1 MEGMLMTLWRWG
13 SPNTFGKTLQEAER
27 LQNEMNRLWGML
39 SGAPASLEKSGL
51 FPPVVVSEDNDCLY
65 VRAELP
71 GAESDQLDLSVV
83 NDQLILRGERK
94 SGEEGEKVNY
104 HRREREEGIFRR
116 VIALP
121 SRVNT
126 EKVEARTKNGILTIK
141 LAKAEEV
148 KPRPIQIKVG

>member
-1 MEGMLMTLWRWG
+1 MTLWKWG
-13 SPNTFGKTLQEAER
+13 SPNAFGNTFQEVER
-27 LQNEMNRLWGML
+27 LQNEMNRLWGL
-39 SGAPASLEKSGL
+39 VSGTPSRGERVGIY
-51 FPPVVVSEDNDCLY
+51 PPVVVSEDNDYLY

-71 GAESDQLDLSVV
+71 GVETNQLDLSVV

-94 SGEEGEKVNY
+94 TGEEGGKVNY

-126 EKVEARTKNGILTIK
+126 EQVEARTKNGILTIK

-148 KPRPIQIKVG
+148 KSRPIQIKVG

>member
-1 MEGMLMTLWRWG
+1 MTMTLWRWT
-13 SPNTFGKTLQEAER
+13 SPEGLRNTFLEVEKLR
-27 LQNEMNRLWGML
+27 NEMNRLWGMV
-39 SGAPASLEKSGL
+39 SGEQASVERTRI
-51 FPPVVVSEDNDCLY
+51 FPPIVVSEDNDYLY

-71 GAESDQLDLSVV
+71 GVETDQLDLSVV
-83 NDQLILRGERK
+83 NNQLILRGERK
-94 SGEEGEKVNY
+94 IGEEGGKFNY

-116 VIALP
+116 IVALP
-121 SRVNT
+121 SRVDT

>member
-1 MEGMLMTLWRWG
+1 MKMTLWRWG
-13 SPNTFGKTLQEAER
+13 SPNAFGNTFQEVER
-27 LQNEMNRLWGML
+27 LQNEMNRLWGMV
-39 SGAPASLEKSGL
+39 SGTPTISERARI
-51 FPPVVVSEDNDCLY
+51 FPPVVVSEDSDYLY

-71 GAESDQLDLSVV
+71 GVETGQLDLSVV

-94 SGEEGEKVNY
+94 TAEEGGKVNY

-126 EKVEARTKNGILTIK
+126 EQVEARTKNGILTIK

-148 KPRPIQIKVG
+148 KPRPIQIKVGQ

>member
-1 MEGMLMTLWRWG
+1 MMLWRWG
-13 SPNTFGKTLQEAER
+13 APGAFGNTFQEMER
-27 LQNEMNRLWGML
+27 LQKEMSRLWGMV
-39 SGAPASLEKSGL
+39 SGSPTSIERARI
-51 FPPVVVSEDNDCLY
+51 FPPVVISEDGEYLY

-71 GAESDQLDLSVV
+71 GVETKQLDLSVV
-83 NDQLILRGERK
+83 NDQLILRGEQK
-94 SGEEGEKVNY
+94 TSEEGEKINY

-126 EKVEARTKNGILTIK
+126 ERVEARTKNGILTIK

-148 KPRPIQIKVG
+148 KPKPIQIEVGQ

>member
-1 MEGMLMTLWRWG
+1 MMTLWRWSSADAQG
-13 SPNTFGKTLQEAER
+13 NTFQEVER
-27 LQNEMNRLWGML
+27 LRNEMNRLWGRV
-39 SGAPASLEKSGL
+39 SGESAGVEKARI
-51 FPPVVVSEDNDCLY
+51 FPPVVVSEDNDYLY

-71 GAESDQLDLSVV
+71 GVETGQLDLSVV
-83 NDQLILRGERK
+83 NNQLILRGERK
-94 SGEEGEKVNY
+94 TGEEGGKVNY

-116 VIALP
+116 IIALP

-126 EKVEARTKNGILTIK
+126 EQVEARTKNGILTIT

>member
-1 MEGMLMTLWRWG
+1 MTMTLWKWG
-13 SPNTFGKTLQEAER
+13 TPTSFGNTFHEVER

-39 SGAPASLEKSGL
+39 SGAPSGVERAGIY
-51 FPPVVVSEDNDCLY
+51 PQVVISEDNDYLY

-71 GAESDQLDLSVV
+71 GVEAKHLDLSVV

-94 SGEEGEKVNY
+94 TAEEGEKVNY

-116 VIALP
+116 VITLP
-121 SRVNT
+121 SRVNP
-126 EKVEARTKNGILTIK
+126 EQVEARTKNGILTIK

-148 KPRPIQIKVG
+148 KPRSIQINAG

>member
-1 MEGMLMTLWRWG
+1 MTLWRWG
-13 SPNTFGKTLQEAER
+13 APNAFGNTFQEFER
-27 LQNEMNRLWGML
+27 LQNEMSRLWGVV
-39 SGAPASLEKSGL
+39 SGTPTLVERARI
-51 FPPVVVSEDNDCLY
+51 FPPVVVSEDNDYLY

-71 GAESDQLDLSVV
+71 GVETNQLDLSVV

-94 SGEEGEKVNY
+94 TVEEGEKVNY

-126 EKVEARTKNGILTIK
+126 EKVEARAKNGILTIQ

-148 KPRPIQIKVG
+148 KPRPIQIKVGE

>member
-1 MEGMLMTLWRWG
+1 MTLWRWG
-13 SPNTFGKTLQEAER
+13 SPNTFGNTFQEVER

-39 SGAPASLEKSGL
+39 SGAPASVEKAGI
-51 FPPVVVSEDNDCLY
+51 FPPVVISEDNDYLY

-71 GAESDQLDLSVV
+71 GVESDQLDLSVV

-94 SGEEGEKVNY
+94 NGEEGEKVNY

-126 EKVEARTKNGILTIK
+126 ENVEARTKNGILTIK

>member
-1 MEGMLMTLWRWG
+1 MTMTLWKWG
-13 SPNTFGKTLQEAER
+13 SPNAFGNTFQEVER
-27 LQNEMNRLWGML
+27 LQNEMNRLWGRL
-39 SGAPASLEKSGL
+39 SGVPGRGERVGIY
-51 FPPVVVSEDNDCLY
+51 PPVVVSEDNDYLY

-71 GAESDQLDLSVV
+71 GVETSQLDLSVV

-94 SGEEGEKVNY
+94 TAEVGEKVNY

-126 EKVEARTKNGILTIK
+126 EKVEARTKNGILTIQ

-148 KPRPIQIKVG
+148 KPRPIQIKVGE

>member
-1 MEGMLMTLWRWG
+1 MTMTLWRWG
-13 SPNTFGKTLQEAER
+13 SPNALGNTFQEYER
-27 LQNEMNRLWGML
+27 LQNEMNRLWGL
-39 SGAPASLEKSGL
+39 VSGAPTQGERARV
-51 FPPVVVSEDNDCLY
+51 FPPVVVSEDNDYLY

-71 GAESDQLDLSVV
+71 GVEAGQLDLSVV

-94 SGEEGEKVNY
+94 TVEEGEKTNY

-116 VIALP
+116 VISLP
-121 SRVNT
+121 TRVNT

>member
-1 MEGMLMTLWRWG
+1 MTLWRWG
-13 SPNTFGKTLQEAER
+13 SPNTFGNTVQEVER
-27 LQNEMNRLWGML
+27 LQNEMNRLWGMV
-39 SGAPASLEKSGL
+39 SGGPASVERARI
-51 FPPVVVSEDNDCLY
+51 FPPVVVSEDNDYLY

-71 GAESDQLDLSVV
+71 GVETDQLDLSVV

-94 SGEEGEKVNY
+94 TGEEGEKVNY

-126 EKVEARTKNGILTIK
+126 EKVEALTKNGILTIK

-148 KPRPIQIKVG
+148 KARPIQIKVG

>member
-1 MEGMLMTLWRWG
+1 MTMTLWKWG
-13 SPNTFGKTLQEAER
+13 SANAFGNTFQEVER
-27 LQNEMNRLWGML
+27 LQNEMNRLWGMV
-39 SGAPASLEKSGL
+39 SGAPSRVERVGIY
-51 FPPVVVSEDNDCLY
+51 PPVVVSEDNDYLY

-71 GAESDQLDLSVV
+71 GVETNQLDLSVV

-94 SGEEGEKVNY
+94 TEEEGEKVNY

-126 EKVEARTKNGILTIK
+126 EKVEAHTKNGILTIK

>member
-1 MEGMLMTLWRWG
+1 MTLWRWG
-13 SPNTFGKTLQEAER
+13 SPNAFGNTAQEVER
-27 LQNEMNRLWGML
+27 LQNEMNRLWGMV
-39 SGAPASLEKSGL
+39 SGTPTVIERARI
-51 FPPVVVSEDNDCLY
+51 FPPVVVSEDSDYLY

-71 GAESDQLDLSVV
+71 GVETGQLDLSVV

-94 SGEEGEKVNY
+94 TAEEGEKVNY

-116 VIALP
+116 VITLP
-121 SRVNT
+121 SRVDT
-126 EKVEARTKNGILTIK
+126 ERVEARTRNGILTIK